1 MSEYDKI
8 IEDSHKKQARDI
20 IRNTMTHIKE
30 SKFAKNLDVGLYR
43 FIYQM
48 IIGIVMAVAFAL
60 GIYYGIMSRLDA
72 QDTKIKTNDT
82 SIVEVKD
89 GLEAHLEDVKDQP
102 LSEQELQN
110 KVKNMKEDVDSN
122 SSEVHRVSDIQ
133 IQLTTN
139 QNMLV
144 QNNKEVTDAVIEMKE
159 DIGKIKGKL
168 DIE

>member
-1 MSEYDKI
+1 MSEYNDI
-8 IEDSHKKQARDI
+8 IEKENKHQAWRVLKNMNLH
-20 IRNTMTHIKE
+20 NT
-30 SKFAKNLDVGLYR
+30 KFAKSLDVGLYK
-43 FIYQM
+43 FIYQLILG
-48 IIGIVMAVAFAL
+48 IIMMVAAAL

-89 GLEAHLEDVKDQP
+89 DLKTHLEDVKDQP